1 MALKSWKTATFL
13 AALLSLRTFGQQT
26 PDEFVIIKSL
36 PAAAVSTVKE
46 KNLARAIAE
55 IHFEHIGAEEG
66 LSQGMVTA
74 ILQDHLGYMWFG
86 TKDGLNKY
94 DGRRF
99 TIYRHDPSDSTSISD
114 NYVFA
119 LFEDSKHRL
128 WVGTREKGL
137 NLFNR
142 NENTFQHFKHE
153 PGNPHSLSSNSITV
167 MAEDSSGTL
176 WIGTKRSGLNR
187 LAPQADRR
195 DKKNPPAEAP
205 AYRVTRYSKAALN
218 IEYLLVDRRGG
229 LWVTVNDPFTNHI
242 STSLFLEAPDT
253 AWSGAASQA
262 ALQIEG
268 GPLFEDSRGV
278 VWIMTGKGM
287 ARFDRPKRQ
296 FILYSLPNNFPSK
309 ITEYFNLHGLPTP
322 AQIHYATGN
331 RNGKMPGDLLWFSS
345 YAGGYYVF
353 ETASETYLYVKPGS
367 HEAGRIQGYIESIY
381 RDRGGILWIGS
392 NGYGLYKFDPKTI
405 RFAYPDF
412 QTRDPLKW
420 KSGFTRDHSIN
431 SILKDRRHE
440 NRLWYTSVLLFQVD
454 REAGQS
460 TTQFMVQP
468 RAAAMPGEGYD
479 ADVVVQDRRGN
490 LWFTSGEQGE
500 LICIA
505 PQNRTEKRFPAK
517 NSDFEGIRQIYIDRS
532 DNVWCVVDPRTLL
545 RLDQTTGRF
554 KRYDFY
560 PAASEEAAE
569 VVATRET
576 APCFYQDED
585 GRLWI
590 GTFNG
595 LFCFDPQREA
605 FVKHYRNAPGNP
617 RGLSGDNIF
626 TIAPDPREPQR
637 YLWIGTAGFGLN
649 RFDRETESFK
659 SYTEAHG
666 SPSNTIYGILPDEAG
681 NLWMSTN
688 RGLAKFNPQ
697 TETFRN
703 YTVEDGLQNNE
714 FNRFAYHKAADGEMF
729 FGGVKG
735 LNSFYPEDIRE
746 DPYVPP
752 VVITN
757 FQYSDPSKANAST
770 GWIHLTKPVSE
781 NQPIELPYRA
791 NTVSFEFNALDYSN
805 IHRNRYAYRM
815 QGLNRDWIYC
825 GRDRKANF
833 SFLPPG
839 EYVFQVKGANS
850 DGIWNETGASVKLTI
865 RPPWWGT
872 WWAYTIYG
880 LLILGLLYGL
890 RRYELNRQRWK
901 YHLKLEKVEAEKL
914 KELDRMKSRFFANIS
929 HEFRTPLTLILGPIE
944 TIYQRIPDR
953 ETRQDLSMMQR
964 NGQRLLRLINQLLDL
979 SRLEAGKLKL
989 QARPGDLLA
998 FLKGIVFSFES
1009 LARQRKIDLRFQSP
1023 ENLPPV
1029 CFDPDKLE
1037 KVLVN
1042 LLSNAFKFT
1051 PSGGEITVAVDI
1063 PPVPSKG
1070 GIIPPLRGDTEGCS
1084 PPFEGWPGGMLEIRV
1099 KDTGPGIPPGHL
1111 PHIFDRFYSSGEG
1124 YSKDQQSSGIG
1135 LALTRELVEL
1145 HHGKISV
1152 NSEAGMGAEF
1162 TVLLPLGKGHLQPE
1176 EIADTGYP
1184 VPDVETT
1191 PRVVSTAEDAENL
1204 SPIMIETLRATS
1216 LQNANLDRPP
1226 SGGQPIILIIEDNP
1240 DMRAYI
1246 RSQLLD
1252 YCQVLEAE
1260 DGQAGLDMAS
1270 DTLPDLIISD
1280 VMMPKMDGYQ
1290 LCEKLKTDQR
1300 TSHIPLILL
1309 TAKSSGE
1316 SKLEGLTLGADDY
1329 LVKPFDSKEL
1339 QVRVKN
1345 LIEQRRTLRERFGK
1359 EIKLQ
1364 PKDIAI
1370 TSADEKF
1377 LLRAMDI
1384 IDRYISDEN
1393 FSVEQFGREIGLSRG
1408 QLHRKLKALTD
1419 QSPVDFIRA
1428 IRLKRAAQLLEK
1440 RFGTVAEIAY
1450 QVGFS
1455 DPSYFSRCFR
1465 QQFGI
1470 LPSEYAA
1477 SANSVE
1483 EV

>member
-1 MALKSWKTATFL
+1 MVLKSWKIAIFL
-13 AALLSLRTFGQQT
+13 TALLELWAFGQQDST
-26 PDEFVIIKSL
+26 PLLIVKSQ
-36 PAAAVSTVKE
+36 PSAAGREAKE
-46 KNLARAIAE
+46 KALARAFEE

-66 LSQGMVTA
+66 LSQGMVAA

-86 TKDGLNKY
+86 TKDGLNRY
-94 DGRRF
+94 DGQRF
-99 TIYRHDPSDSTSISD
+99 TIYRHDPTDSTSISD

-119 LFEDSKHRL
+119 LFEDSQNRL

-142 NENTFQHFKHE
+142 KENTFRRFKNE
-153 PGNPHSLSSNSITV
+153 PGNSRSLSSNSITV
-167 MAEDSSGTL
+167 MAEDTSGAL

-195 DKKNPPAEAP
+195 DKKNPPAETP

-218 IEYLLVDRRGG
+218 IEYLLFDRRGG

-262 ALQIEG
+262 ALQIKG
-268 GPLFEDSRGV
+268 GPLFEDSRGA

-287 ARFDRPKRQ
+287 ARFDRPERR
-296 FILYSLPNNFPSK
+296 FILYPLPDDFPSK

-322 AQIHYATGN
+322 ARIHYATGN

-412 QTRDPLKW
+412 QSRDPLKW
-420 KSGFTRDHSIN
+420 KSGSTRDHSIN
-431 SILKDRRHE
+431 SILKDRQHE
-440 NRLWYTSVLLFQVD
+440 NRLWYTSVLLFQVNRD
-454 REAGQS
+454 TGKS
-460 TTQFMVQP
+460 TTQFMGQP
-468 RAAAMPGEGYD
+468 RAAATPGEGYD
-479 ADVVVQDRRGN
+479 ADVVAQDRRGN
-490 LWFTSGEQGE
+490 LWLIGGEQGD
-500 LICIA
+500 LICID
-505 PQNRTEKRFPAK
+505 PRNRTEKRFPAK

-545 RLDQTTGRF
+545 CLDQTTGQF

-560 PAASEEAAE
+560 PGAGEEAHV

-626 TIAPDPREPQR
+626 TIAPDSREPSR

-659 SYTEAHG
+659 SYTEAQG
-666 SPSNTIYGILPDEAG
+666 LPSNTIYGILPDDAG

-697 TETFRN
+697 TGTFRI

-714 FNRFAYHKAADGEMF
+714 FNRFAYHKATDGEMF

-735 LNSFYPEDIRE
+735 LNSFYPEDIRD
-746 DPYVPP
+746 DPYFPP

-757 FQYSDPSKANAST
+757 FQYSDPSKTDAST
-770 GWIHLTKPVSE
+770 GWIHLATPVSE
-781 NQPIELPYRA
+781 NPTIELSHQTNA
-791 NTVSFEFNALDYSN
+791 VSFEFNALDYSN
-805 IHRNRYAYRM
+805 IHRNQYAYKM
-815 QGLNRDWIYC
+815 QGLNPDWIYC
-825 GRDRKANF
+825 GSDRKANF

-839 EYVFQVKGANS
+839 EYVFRVKGTNS
-850 DGIWNETGASVKLTI
+850 DGIWNETGASVRLI
-865 RPPWWGT
+865 IPPPWWRT
-872 WWAYTIYG
+872 AWAYTIYG

-901 YHLKLEKVEAEKL
+901 YHLKLEKAEAEKL

-953 ETRQDLSMMQR
+953 ETRRDLSMMRR

-1009 LARQRKIDLRFQSP
+1009 LTRQRKIDLRFQSP
-1023 ENLPPV
+1023 ENLPPIY
-1029 CFDPDKLE
+1029 FDPDKLE
-1037 KVLVN
+1037 KVFIN

-1051 PSGGEITVAVDI
+1051 PAGGEIIVAVDI
-1063 PPVPSKG
+1063 PPAPPSKG
-1070 GIIPPLRGDTEGCS
+1070 GIPPP
-1084 PPFEGWPGGMLEIRV
+1084 PPFEGGAGGMLEIRV
-1099 KDTGPGIPPGHL
+1099 RDTGPGISPQHL

-1124 YSKDQQSSGIG
+1124 YSKDQQGSGIG

-1152 NSEAGMGAEF
+1152 NSEAGRGAEF
-1162 TVLLPLGKGHLQPE
+1162 TILLPLEKAHLREDEILAETEPPLLTAPLSKGKAETIVLE
-1176 EIADTGYP
+1176 TGLETRNASSP
-1184 VPDVETT
+1184 ASEGGAGESVEFPGTGG
-1191 PRVVSTAEDAENL
+1191 E
-1204 SPIMIETLRATS
+1204 SPIL
-1216 LQNANLDRPP
+1216 
-1226 SGGQPIILIIEDNP
+1226 LIVEDNP

-1246 RSQLLD
+1246 RGQLLD

-1339 QVRVKN
+1339 RVRVKN
-1345 LIEQRRTLRERFGK
+1345 LIEQRRRLRERFGK

-1377 LLRAMDI
+1377 LQRAMDI
-1384 IDRYISDEN
+1384 TDRYISDEN

-1419 QSPVDFIRA
+1419 QSPVDFIRT

-1440 RFGTVAEIAY
+1440 RSGTVAEIAY

-1465 QQFGI
+1465 QQFGV
-1470 LPSEYAA
+1470 LPSEYA
-1477 SANSVE
+1477 VE
-1483 EV
+1483 ENRIKEV

>member
-1 MALKSWKTATFL
+1 MALKSWKTAIFL
-13 AALLSLRTFGQQT
+13 TALLELCAFGQPNSASLLIVKSQPPAAEREAKEKALARTF
-26 PDEFVIIKSL
+26 E
-36 PAAAVSTVKE
+36 
-46 KNLARAIAE
+46 E
-55 IHFEHIGAEEG
+55 IHFEHLGAEEG

-86 TKDGLNKY
+86 TKDGLNHY

-99 TIYRHDPSDSTSISD
+99 IIYRHDPSDSTSLSD

-119 LFEDSKHRL
+119 LFEDSKNRL

-137 NLFNR
+137 NLFDR
-142 NENTFQHFKHE
+142 EENTFQHFKHE
-153 PGNPHSLSSNSITV
+153 PGNSHSLSSNSITV
-167 MAEDSSGTL
+167 IAEDTSGAL
-176 WIGTKRSGLNR
+176 WIGTKRSGLNK
-187 LAPQADRR
+187 LTPQSGQR
-195 DKKNPPAEAP
+195 DKKNPPAEKP
-205 AYRVTRYSKAALN
+205 AHRVTRYTRGALN
-218 IEYLLVDRRGG
+218 IDYLLVDRQGA

-242 STSLFLEAPDT
+242 TTSLFLEAPDT
-253 AWSGAASQA
+253 AWTGEASQS

-268 GPLFEDSRGV
+268 GPLFEDSRGA

-287 ARFDRPKRQ
+287 ARFDRSKRQ
-296 FILYSLPNNFPSK
+296 FILYPLPDDFPSK

-322 AQIHYATGN
+322 PRMRYPAGN
-331 RNGKMPGDLLWFSS
+331 RDSEAPGDLLWFSS

-353 ETASETYLYVKPGS
+353 ETASETYLYVNPGF

-381 RDRGGILWIGS
+381 RDRGGILWMGS

-412 QTRDPLKW
+412 QSRDPLKW
-420 KSGFTRDHSIN
+420 KSGSTRDHSIN
-431 SILKDRRHE
+431 SILKDRQHE
-440 NRLWYTSVLLFQVD
+440 NRLWYTSVLLFQVNRD
-454 REAGQS
+454 TGKS
-460 TTQFMVQP
+460 TTQFMGQP
-468 RAAAMPGEGYD
+468 RAAATPGEGYD
-479 ADVVVQDRRGN
+479 ADVVAQDHRGN
-490 LWFTSGEQGE
+490 LWLTGGEQGD
-500 LICIA
+500 LICID
-505 PQNRTEKRFPAK
+505 PRNRTEKRFTAK
-517 NSDFEGIRQIYIDRS
+517 NSDFESIRQIYIDRF

-545 RLDQTTGRF
+545 HLDQTTEQF

-560 PAASEEAAE
+560 PGGNEGSI
-569 VVATRET
+569 VPVATRET
-576 APCFYQDED
+576 APCFYQDENS
-585 GRLWI
+585 RLWI

-605 FVKHYRNAPGNP
+605 FIKHYRNAPGNS
-617 RGLSGDNIF
+617 RSLSGDNIF
-626 TIAPDPREPQR
+626 TIAPDSREPQR

-659 SYTEAHG
+659 SYTEAQG
-666 SPSNTIYGILPDEAG
+666 LPSNTIYGILPDDDG

-697 TETFRN
+697 TGTFRI

-714 FNRFAYHKAADGEMF
+714 FNRFAYHKAPDGEMF

-735 LNSFYPEDIRE
+735 LNSFYPEDIR
-746 DPYVPP
+746 DDLYLPP
-752 VVITN
+752 LVITN
-757 FQYSDPSKANAST
+757 FQYSDPSKTDAST
-770 GWIHLTKPVSE
+770 GWTHLATPVSE
-781 NQPIELPYRA
+781 NPTIELSYQTNA
-791 NTVSFEFNALDYSN
+791 VSFEFNALDYSN
-805 IHRNRYAYRM
+805 IHRNRYAYMM

-825 GRDRKANF
+825 GSDRKANF

-839 EYVFQVKGANS
+839 EYVFRVKGANG
-850 DGIWNETGASVKLTI
+850 DGIWNETGASVRLI
-865 RPPWWGT
+865 IHPPWWRTG
-872 WWAYTIYG
+872 WAYTIYG
-880 LLILGLLYGL
+880 LLILGLLYIL
-890 RRYELNRQRWK
+890 RRYELNRQQWK
-901 YHLKLEKVEAEKL
+901 HGLELEKVKAEKL
-914 KELDRMKSRFFANIS
+914 KDLDRMKSRFFANIS

-944 TIYQRIPDR
+944 AMDRRISDPEAR
-953 ETRQDLSMMQR
+953 RDLSMMRR

-1009 LARQRKIDLRFQSP
+1009 LAKQRKIDLRFQSP

-1051 PSGGEITVAVDI
+1051 PAGGEIIVAVSI
-1063 PPVPSKG
+1063 PPVPPSKG
-1070 GIIPPLRGDTEGCS
+1070 GSGGA
-1084 PPFEGWPGGMLEIRV
+1084 PPFEEGTGGMLEIRV
-1099 KDTGPGIPPGHL
+1099 RDTGPGISPQHL

-1124 YSKDQQSSGIG
+1124 YSKDQQGSGIG

-1152 NSEAGMGAEF
+1152 NSEAGRGAEF
-1162 TVLLPLGKGHLQPE
+1162 TILLPLGKGHLRE
-1176 EIADTGYP
+1176 EELLDEAKPLPFSPSLSKGEAEAIVFESDWGAQNSYSSPAGEGGAGGSAGIPGTGG
-1184 VPDVETT
+1184 E
-1191 PRVVSTAEDAENL
+1191 
-1204 SPIMIETLRATS
+1204 SPIL
-1216 LQNANLDRPP
+1216 
-1226 SGGQPIILIIEDNP
+1226 LIVEDNP

-1260 DGQAGLDMAS
+1260 DGQAGLDIAS

-1290 LCEKLKTDQR
+1290 LCERLKTDQR
-1300 TSHIPLILL
+1300 TSHIPVILL

-1316 SKLEGLTLGADDY
+1316 SKLEGLALGADDY

-1339 QVRVKN
+1339 RVRVKN
-1345 LIEQRRTLRERFGK
+1345 LIGQRRKLRERFGK

-1377 LLRAMDI
+1377 LHRAMDI

-1440 RFGTVAEIAY
+1440 RSGTVAEIAY

-1465 QQFGI
+1465 QQFGV
-1470 LPSEYAA
+1470 LPSEFAG
-1477 SANSVE
+1477 STDSIE
-1483 EV
+1483 EE